1 MKTTYVIRPLLPI
14 LLAGAAF
21 GVDDLKRMPIG
32 FQMSLGWALP
42 DDRRFEASAV
52 SYYLYVA
59 PAPDVDLGYLREE
72 WSAYGR
78 ENGES
83 ISVRGHVDAVRARYR
98 MFNDEVQSARLL
110 ASAGYARFARD
121 VAVGAFAFDL
131 GAEYVP
137 WKIASAPVAAE
148 VAIQLRYRYC
158 RFAAKS
164 IGDGDVRPV
173 DNAGGLIVGI
183 AGDVRF

>member
-1 MKTTYVIRPLLPI
+1 MYCIRPLLHI
-14 LLAGAAF
+14 LLAGVALGAD
-21 GVDDLKRMPIG
+21 GPDRIPVG
-32 FQMSLGWALP
+32 FQVSLGWLQP
-42 DDRRFEASAV
+42 DDRRFEGSAL
-52 SYYLYVA
+52 SYYLYVVPSA
-59 PAPDVDLGYLREE
+59 DVDLGYLREE
-72 WSAYGR
+72 LYVYGR

-98 MFNDEVQSARLL
+98 IFSDEVQSARLL
-110 ASAGYARFARD
+110 ASAGYARFTRD

-137 WKIASAPVAAE
+137 WKIASVPVAAE

-158 RFAAKS
+158 RFAAVS
-164 IGDGDVRPV
+164 ISDGVRPI
-173 DNAGGLIVGI
+173 DNAGGFIVGV